1 MRYVKLT
8 LIMRTGHRCSL
19 GHLYRWVSREQE
31 RANGPRGCMAAA
43 WRGKGGKGEESEENK
58 RGCTFLGR
66 SKRAGARVDTEQ
78 MSWREKDAWREKT
91 SPEGLRHAVPGCR
104 SRGAEP
110 GVHNQGY
117 ITRAY

>member
-1 MRYVKLT
+1 MCYVKLT

-66 SKRAGARVDTEQ
+66 SKKAGARVDTEQ
-78 MSWREKDAWREKT
+78 MSCREKDAWTAWREKT
-91 SPEGLRHAVPGCR
+91 SPEAAGVGVQNQGCR
-104 SRGAEP
+104 TRG
-110 GVHNQGY
+110 
-117 ITRAY
+117 T